1 MLMFL
6 REFHSWN
13 QMTYNHQV
21 LIGDNTIHTYGSSL
35 PKHIGQCDS
44 KAHVLTTVA
53 FTTIW
58 PRDYL
63 EVDVPKSELDS
74 GDLIAVNK
82 TSQDPLVCL
91 QYSTRSA

>member
-1 MLMFL
+1 
-6 REFHSWN
+6 
-13 QMTYNHQV
+13 MTYTHQV

-44 KAHVLTTVA
+44 KAHVLPTVA
-53 FTTIW
+53 LTTIW
-58 PRDYL
+58 PGDYL
-63 EVDVPKSELDS
+63 EVDVPKSELDL

-91 QYSTRSA
+91 RYSTRSA